1 MMRRMT
7 LGTGAV
13 LIATLAVSAHAQD
26 RLKAMPGDSNFIAM
40 APRYLNVMKSGS
52 VLGGGG
58 GRGGGRGGFG
68 VPATPGVVWAADG
81 KGVDY
86 SWDGK
91 RFHLDFA
98 KKVPVEVAM
107 DAAAVAPAAAGS
119 SR

>member
-40 APRYLNVMKSGS
+40 APDGS
-52 VLGGGG
+52 ALFIASDQVGKIW
-58 GRGGGRGGFG
+58 RV
-68 VPATPGVVWAADG
+68 VPT
-81 KGVDY
+81 
-86 SWDGK
+86 
-91 RFHLDFA
+91 
-98 KKVPVEVAM
+98 
-107 DAAAVAPAAAGS
+107 S